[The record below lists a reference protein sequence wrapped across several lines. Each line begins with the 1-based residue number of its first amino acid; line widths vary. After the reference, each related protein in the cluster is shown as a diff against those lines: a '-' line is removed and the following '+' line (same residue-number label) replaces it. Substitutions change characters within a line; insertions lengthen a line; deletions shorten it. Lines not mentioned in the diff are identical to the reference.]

1 MLKNSIYKSVVG
13 NQSNSEDDN
22 CFKNIEEMNSFFND
36 EKKENLKWNKINNVD
51 KLQKLLIYADLYATE
66 NNLSEDETQQLKIV
80 FDAFLSQGKLLKIK
94 DVVYD
99 HNKGIIT
106 NIPMLFFNKTQNKFT
121 LKSNDKK
128 SHTITLK
135 RATI

>member
-13 NQSNSEDDN
+13 NQSNSEDN
-22 CFKNIEEMNSFFND
+22 CFKNIEEMNNFFND

-51 KLQKLLIYADLYATE
+51 KLQKLLTYADLYATE
-66 NNLSEDETQQLKIV
+66 NNLSEDETQQLKNI
-80 FDAFLSQGKLLKIK
+80 FDVFLSQGKLLKIK
-94 DVVYD
+94 DVNYD

-106 NIPMLFFNKTQNKFT
+106 NIPMLFYNKTQNKFT
-121 LKSNDKK
+121 LKNNDKK